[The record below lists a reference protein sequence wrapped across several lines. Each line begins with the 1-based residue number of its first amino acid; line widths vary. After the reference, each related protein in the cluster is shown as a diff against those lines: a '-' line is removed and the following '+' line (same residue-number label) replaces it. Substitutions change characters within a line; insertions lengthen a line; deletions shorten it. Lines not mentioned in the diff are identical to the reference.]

1 MCAALEM
8 PEAGPSSLAGSSSAP
23 NVGSAASRLKN
34 SPFAASVGSL
44 NGSRKKK
51 GWAPP
56 PGAFNEPDLPR
67 FSNPGPGRY
76 NPMAQAACLSTK
88 PRVVACRFGSEDR
101 LKNIGKLSYGNDSPG
116 PSYFPSYNL
125 VRSQSQSTSFTVA
138 RRDCGDVERISR
150 HGGPGP
156 GMYTPM
162 DRQLSTTRNHLAGG
176 TFLADDRTKYLGE
189 VDPDSLMPAKK
200 FSPGPMYAPSAD
212 AGKRRSGTVV
222 FGGKGPGTIM
232 KPPSLAAETPG
243 PGAYTPA
250 SQGQCLSTK
259 PRAPAAGFGIESKG
273 NKQMMDTSHCFVKSV
288 AVDMSHATAQNL
300 SPGPAYNPSWI
311 AVQSKPQGGV
321 IGTSKR
327 FYFGPNRNG

>member
-1 MCAALEM
+1 M

-23 NVGSAASRLKN
+23 NVGTAASRLKN
-34 SPFAASVGSL
+34 SPVAASVGSL

-116 PSYFPSYNL
+116 PSYFELPSCARSRSPPRSPSRGAAAATSSGSRGTA
-125 VRSQSQSTSFTVA
+125 VRA
-138 RRDCGDVERISR
+138 
-150 HGGPGP
+150 

-162 DRQLSTTRNHLAGG
+162 DRQLGTTRNHLAGG

-189 VDPDSLMPAKK
+189 V
-200 FSPGPMYAPSAD
+200 APT
-212 AGKRRSGTVV
+212 R
-222 FGGKGPGTIM
+222 
-232 KPPSLAAETPG
+232 
-243 PGAYTPA
+243 
-250 SQGQCLSTK
+250 
-259 PRAPAAGFGIESKG
+259 
-273 NKQMMDTSHCFVKSV
+273 
-288 AVDMSHATAQNL
+288 
-300 SPGPAYNPSWI
+300 
-311 AVQSKPQGGV
+311 
-321 IGTSKR
+321 
-327 FYFGPNRNG
+327 